1 MNIELRRQRNEST
14 EDEKTVFPDFPIIFE
29 NGNPLIT
36 FFLVFCL
43 RIYGPELEKALT
55 SLTQQL
61 SCGMRFLAT
70 SSCPLS

>member
-43 RIYGPELEKALT
+43 RIYGPELEKT
-55 SLTQQL
+55 
-61 SCGMRFLAT
+61 RH
-70 SSCPLS
+70 